1 MASHLAS
8 KYLQLPDGS
17 EDFGKPSPLAML
29 AATCKKI
36 GVASPRKA
44 TRRVVRTRSPQ
55 PVASR
60 TLSPQPATTSLFET
74 PIPAM
79 SCHQPP
85 PTPPPS
91 PPSAVTTPL
100 APGFQSV
107 DSMSLPYS
115 GGALQCRQPYCA
127 VYQPSTPCYTPYTMV
142 VPPKSQYVPA
152 VDYMNSYCYSPRYLP
167 RRVLYHPY
175 HPHALTSQIS
185 SSLVF
190 GVYPHH
196 MSASV
201 SSPSSLKVR
210 SRRDHRNHWQ
220 VVNQLDRVIDD
231 ERIEEEIIEVLSLW
245 SYNDSKFDYI
255 LVLLLH
261 VASLCYL
268 YI

>member
-8 KYLQLPDGS
+8 KYLQLPDDSG
-17 EDFGKPSPLAML
+17 DFGKPSPLALL

-55 PVASR
+55 PVSSR
-60 TLSPQPATTSLFET
+60 TPSPQPATTSLFET

-79 SCHQPP
+79 SCHQLP
-85 PTPPPS
+85 PTPPPT

-100 APGFQSV
+100 APGFQSVTPLPV

-115 GGALQCRQPYCA
+115 GGALQCRQPCCA
-127 VYQPSTPCYTPYTMV
+127 VYQPSTPRYTPYTMV
-142 VPPKSQYVPA
+142 VPPKSQCVPA

-167 RRVLYHPY
+167 RRVLYHAY
-175 HPHALTSQIS
+175 HPHAVTSQIS
-185 SSLVF
+185 SSPVF

-210 SRRDHRNHWQ
+210 SRRDHRNH
-220 VVNQLDRVIDD
+220 
-231 ERIEEEIIEVLSLW
+231 
-245 SYNDSKFDYI
+245 
-255 LVLLLH
+255 
-261 VASLCYL
+261 
-268 YI
+268 